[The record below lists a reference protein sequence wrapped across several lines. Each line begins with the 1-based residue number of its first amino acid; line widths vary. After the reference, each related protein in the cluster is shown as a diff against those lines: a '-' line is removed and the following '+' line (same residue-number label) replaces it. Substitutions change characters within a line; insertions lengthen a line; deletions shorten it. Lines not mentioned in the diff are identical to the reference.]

1 MNILQKFGEFLKE
14 NSVNYAIIVDIEKAR
29 LIPVG
34 SRESLFFDGMI
45 KTNFYDIETALVLN
59 DFLKTQYM
67 PKVFKQGEVMCV
79 ITKPNDDYIIGLFYH
94 DDREAKEVFQRTE
107 YLNERTKDFW
117 SMQMQGIIP

>member
-1 MNILQKFGEFLKE
+1 LNILQKFGEFLKE
-14 NSVNYAIIVDIEKAR
+14 NSVNYAIIVDLEKAS

-34 SRESLFFDGMI
+34 SSESLLFDGMI

-94 DDREAKEVFQRTE
+94 DDRKAKEVFQRTE
-107 YLNERTKDFW
+107 YLNERAKDFW
-117 SMQMQGIIP
+117 STQMQGNKP

>member
-14 NSVNYAIIVDIEKAR
+14 NSVNYAIIVDLEKAS

-34 SRESLFFDGMI
+34 SSESLLFDGMI

-94 DDREAKEVFQRTE
+94 DDRKAKEVFQRTE
-107 YLNERTKDFW
+107 YLNERAKDFW
-117 SMQMQGIIP
+117 STQMQGNKP

>member
-1 MNILQKFGEFLKE
+1 M
-14 NSVNYAIIVDIEKAR
+14 
-29 LIPVG
+29 LIDFTMK

-59 DFLKTQYM
+59 EFLKTQYM